1 MMGGPILL
9 GISTGEVRVPTSVR
23 VRKGAVMKEQTCETC
38 RQYSDSD
45 PVIILVVSRVDIS
58 TAVTIIFLDNVQCVR

>member
-1 MMGGPILL
+1 
-9 GISTGEVRVPTSVR
+9 
-23 VRKGAVMKEQTCETC
+23 MKEQTCETC